1 MLCPLPL
8 NNYPYVGRLGLQG
21 EVSVATQGAARTLLQ
36 TTTGYQPLLKNAAED
51 LSFFCIL
58 MTAFLQSTVTIIQSQ
73 GEQATFKIS
82 VTSQKTEVFC

>member
-1 MLCPLPL
+1 MLCPPPL

-21 EVSVATQGAARTLLQ
+21 EVSVATQGAARTLLHA
-36 TTTGYQPLLKNAAED
+36 TTGYQPLLKNAAED

-58 MTAFLQSTVTIIQSQ
+58 MTAWLQSTITIIKSQ
-73 GEQATFKIS
+73 GEQATFKIL